1 MSIFDKQALAEKHI
15 LITGATGGI
24 GWETAKAV
32 AQMGAKLTITG
43 RDAEKLKQLENELKP
58 MMDDSQLHVQT
69 ADLTDPHG
77 REHLI
82 RTAEAKLG
90 FIGGLVNSAGAAGGK
105 QVEELDQEFL
115 EHLMN
120 INYTSTFMLT
130 QLVYRRMMEEGRGD
144 IVNLASLSGLRG
156 TAGNTAYAASKFAVV
171 GWTQSMALEAIE
183 HGIRVNAV
191 CPGYVDTEMAR
202 ASIQRKAERKG
213 ISVEQAMEEA
223 QSGIPSNRL
232 STPQEV
238 AQTIAFLLTDAA
250 PNIVGESVKISGGSV
265 MR

>member
-1 MSIFDKQALAEKHI
+1 MTIFNEQALAEKHI
-15 LITGATGGI
+15 LVTGATGGI

-32 AQMGAKLTITG
+32 AQMGAKLTVTG
-43 RDAEKLKQLENELKP
+43 RDADKLKQLEDELKG
-58 MMDDSQLHVQT
+58 MMDNNQLHVQT
-69 ADLTDPHG
+69 ADLADAND
-77 REHLI
+77 RKQLVE
-82 RTAEAKLG
+82 TAEARLG
-90 FIGGLVNSAGAAGGK
+90 FIGGLVNSAGVAGGK

-130 QLVYRRMMEEGRGD
+130 QLVYQRMIKQGKGD

-183 HGIRVNAV
+183 HCVRVNAV

-202 ASIQRKAERKG
+202 ASIRRKAERKE
-213 ISVEQAMEEA
+213 IPVEQAMEEA
-223 QSGIPSNRL
+223 RSGIPSNRL

>member
-1 MSIFDKQALAEKHI
+1 MGIFDKQALANRHV
-15 LITGATGGI
+15 LVTGATGGI
-24 GWETAKAV
+24 GWETAKTI
-32 AQMGAKLTITG
+32 AQMGAKLTVTG
-43 RDAEKLKQLENELKP
+43 RDPDKLKKLENELAGL
-58 MMDDSQLHVQT
+58 MDPSRLHLHA
-69 ADLTDPHG
+69 ADLTEARD
-77 REHLI
+77 REQLVE
-82 RTAEAKLG
+82 TAEARLG
-90 FIGGLVNSAGAAGGK
+90 IIDGLVNSAGAAGGK

-115 EHLMN
+115 ERLMN
-120 INYTSTFMLT
+120 INYTSTFLLT
-130 QLVYRRMMEEGRGD
+130 QLVYRRMMEIGRGD

-183 HGIRVNAV
+183 HGVRVNAV
-191 CPGYVDTEMAR
+191 CPGYVDTEMATD
-202 ASIQRKAERKG
+202 SIRRKAERKE
-213 ISVEQAMEEA
+213 ISIEQATGEA
-223 QSGIPSNRL
+223 QSSIPSNRL

>member
-1 MSIFDKQALAEKHI
+1 MGIFDKQALAEKHL

-32 AQMGAKLTITG
+32 AQMGAKLTVTG
-43 RDAEKLKQLENELKP
+43 RDADKLNQLEKELKG
-58 MMDDSQLHVQT
+58 MMDGRRLHVHA
-69 ADLTDPHG
+69 ADLTDPG
-77 REHLI
+77 DRKQLVE
-82 RTAEAKLG
+82 TAEAKLG

-120 INYTSTFMLT
+120 INYTSTFLLT

-202 ASIQRKAERKG
+202 ASIQRKAERKE
-213 ISVEQAMEEA
+213 IPFAQAMEEA
-223 QSGIPSNRL
+223 EAGIPSHRL

-238 AQTIAFLLTDAA
+238 ARTIAFLLTDAA

>member
-1 MSIFDKQALAEKHI
+1 MNIFDKQALAQKHI

-24 GWETAKAV
+24 GWETAKTA
-32 AQMGAKLTITG
+32 AQMGAKLTVTG
-43 RDAEKLKQLENELKP
+43 RDPDKLKKLENELATL
-58 MMDDSQLHVQT
+58 MDASRLHVHA
-69 ADLTDPHG
+69 ADLTDPQD
-77 REHLI
+77 RKQLVE
-82 RTAEAKLG
+82 TAETRLG

-171 GWTQSMALEAIE
+171 GWTQSMALEAIG

-202 ASIQRKAERKG
+202 ASIRRKAERKG
-213 ISVEQAMEEA
+213 ISVERALEEA
-223 QSGIPSNRL
+223 QAGIPSNRL